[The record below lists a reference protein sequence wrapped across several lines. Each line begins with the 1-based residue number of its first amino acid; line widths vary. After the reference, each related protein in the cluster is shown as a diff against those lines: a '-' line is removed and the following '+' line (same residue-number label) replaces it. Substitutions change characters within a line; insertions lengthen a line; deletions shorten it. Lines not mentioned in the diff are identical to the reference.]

1 MFSSIKTR
9 ASLALVLVGL
19 IWGYAFVVMKNQLD
33 SFSVF
38 ELLFW
43 RFLIA
48 FIVLAL
54 CFRSPNFF
62 HMGDKKIW
70 KDGMIAGFLLFVGYV
85 FQTFGLKYTSVVNS
99 GIITVFYVVFT
110 PLIAFFLDK
119 KNVSRKSF
127 FACFL
132 AFFGLFFILAEGLNF
147 DSLFSNRGDF
157 LTLGCAVAYAG
168 HIIYIAKKSKLYN
181 VFKFTS
187 IQMFAICS
195 FSFFSSFLFDGKLSF
210 PESADWSSLI
220 FLGIVVSAVT
230 FVLQV
235 WAQRILSSSSSAILL
250 TLEAPFAI
258 FFGIALLGD
267 NMLTQ
272 KWIGVGI
279 VAISIIMVLVEEFKM
294 DKKMCKNE

>member
-1 MFSSIKTR
+1 MFLNIKTR
-9 ASLALVLVGL
+9 ASLGLVLVGL

-48 FIVLAL
+48 FFVLVL
-54 CFRSPNFF
+54 CSGLLRFF
-62 HMGDKKIW
+62 DANDKKIW
-70 KDGMIAGFLLFVGYV
+70 KDGLVAGLLLFVGYV
-85 FQTFGLKYTSVVNS
+85 FQTFGLKYTSIVNS

-110 PLIAFFLDK
+110 PLIAFYLDK
-119 KNVSRKSF
+119 KNVSKKSF

-132 AFFGLFFILAEGLNF
+132 AFFGLFFVLAEGLNF
-147 DSLFSNRGDF
+147 DSLFSNKGDF

-187 IQMFAICS
+187 IQMCAICV
-195 FSFFSSFLFDGKLSF
+195 FSFFSAFLFDGKLSV
-210 PESADWSSLI
+210 PEVSDWSSLI
-220 FLGIVVSAVT
+220 FLGVVVSAIT

-235 WAQRILSSSSSAILL
+235 WPQRILSSSSSAILL

-258 FFGIALLGD
+258 FFGMVLLGD
-267 NMLTQ
+267 IMLPQ

-279 VAISIIMVLVEEFKM
+279 VTISIIMVLLEEFKI

>member
-1 MFSSIKTR
+1 MFLNIKTR
-9 ASLALVLVGL
+9 ASIGLVLVGL

-48 FIVLAL
+48 FVILVL
-54 CFRSPNFF
+54 FF
-62 HMGDKKIW
+62 GISRFFDMDDKRIW
-70 KDGMIAGFLLFVGYV
+70 KDGLIAGLLLFVGYA

-110 PLIAFFLDK
+110 PLIAFYLDK
-119 KNVSRKSF
+119 KNVSKRSF

-147 DSLFSNRGDF
+147 DSLFSNKGDF
-157 LTLGCAVAYAG
+157 LTLGCAIAYAG

-187 IQMFAICS
+187 IQMCVICV
-195 FSFFSSFLFDGKLSF
+195 FSFFSAFLFDGKLSTPDF
-210 PESADWSSLI
+210 HDWSSLI
-220 FLGIVVSAVT
+220 FLGVVVSAVT

-235 WAQRILSSSSSAILL
+235 WAQRVLSSSSSAILL

-258 FFGIALLGD
+258 FFGIVLLGD
-267 NMLTQ
+267 IMLPQ

-279 VAISIIMVLVEEFKM
+279 VTISIIMVLVEEFKM